1 GRIGSRQF
9 DYQTVVTHELAH
21 AIGLYHDTN
30 YYAVLNDGYDVM
42 YPALSTGVI
51 RRNISIYDNARLMH
65 LYAHG
70 VDPGSNGVPQSADGL
85 HLLGFVPA
93 DDLPLPT
100 PTAMAIGNAAALPG
114 ITGSA
119 ITMTPPTALE
129 PTPFHSAARSFALP
143 LLIVSPV

>member
-1 GRIGSRQF
+1 LGNAEMRFHPSSSGQHDDFHPYLQFSGYVTVKIVEGWNWYAGSNPARIGSGQF

-100 PTAMAIGNAAALPG
+100 PTA
-114 ITGSA
+114 
-119 ITMTPPTALE
+119 
-129 PTPFHSAARSFALP
+129 
-143 LLIVSPV
+143 